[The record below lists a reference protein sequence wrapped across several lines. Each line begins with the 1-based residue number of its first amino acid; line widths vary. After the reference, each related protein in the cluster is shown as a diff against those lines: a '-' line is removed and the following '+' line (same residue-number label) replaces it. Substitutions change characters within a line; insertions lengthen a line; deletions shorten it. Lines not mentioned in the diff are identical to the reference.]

1 MVFVVLC
8 QNIVSEGLVLCA
20 QLSDKFISLLEFL
33 LNHPELLWVRKGILR
48 LDDLLKLSPQSD
60 TLVHVEFNFDFEL
73 SLSRVLYILPQLFIF
88 RHSFIEFVG
97 KISNSS
103 LQIDD
108 KMRIVRT
115 RFAA

>member
-1 MVFVVLC
+1 MIRFWRV
-8 QNIVSEGLVLCA
+8 
-20 QLSDKFISLLEFL
+20 
-33 LNHPELLWVRKGILR
+33 NHPELLWVRKGILR